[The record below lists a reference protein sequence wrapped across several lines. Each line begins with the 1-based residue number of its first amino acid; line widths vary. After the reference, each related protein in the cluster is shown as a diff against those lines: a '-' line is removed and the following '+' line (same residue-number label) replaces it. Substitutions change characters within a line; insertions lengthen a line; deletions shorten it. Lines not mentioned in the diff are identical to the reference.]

1 MKELIKFLMMFVG
14 LITYDKKELDEA
26 GVEL

>member
-1 MKELIKFLMMFVG
+1 MKEIVKFLMMFLG
-14 LITYDKKELDEA
+14 AFAYSKKELDEA